1 MLRSYACAGL
11 LVGLVGL
18 AGGAHAGELTV
29 GVGESV
35 DDSAANASDS
45 AWSVEYRRVFGER
58 FAWAVAYLNEGHKT
72 NFKRDGIAGS
82 VWAVVESHGWSL
94 SAGGGLHAGFVTRTD
109 GNTHINQ
116 HRLNGLVG
124 ATVGRRFTNASLRL
138 SWQRIL
144 TTNSTDSD
152 NLLLG
157 VGIPID

>member
-1 MLRSYACAGL
+1 L
-11 LVGLVGL
+11 LVGLLGL
-18 AGGAHAGELTV
+18 AAGTRAGELTV
-29 GVGESV
+29 GVGESINN
-35 DDSAANASDS
+35 SAANERDE
-45 AWSVEYRRVFGER
+45 AWSIEYRRVFDER
-58 FAWAVAYLNEGHKT
+58 FAWAVAYLNEGHKP

-94 SAGGGLHAGFVTRTD
+94 SAGGGLHAGFAARTD

-124 ATVGRRFTNASLRL
+124 ATVGRRFTTASLRL

-144 TTNSTDSD
+144 TSNNTDSD